1 MSELLRYLLLP
12 FRAPMLLILL
22 LVSAYVGLDWSVSRA
37 ALPGHEAMDGLAW
50 TMECLQAVVVV
61 VLCTLPDLLL
71 RQLSSLMATSR
82 VVSLVATLLLVTLVG
97 IYMLHLEM
105 LANVLVLGCSV
116 LLAHPG
122 RYRLSF
128 QRLIPAAAA
137 LGFDG
142 AEAYYD
148 YAMQPRWQPTPVVC
162 EAIARLLE
170 DHALLRSCG
179 TDTHGLELC
188 GR

>member
-12 FRAPMLLILL
+12 FRAPMLLILV

-37 ALPGHEAMDGLAW
+37 ALPGHEAMDSLAW

-116 LLAHPG
+116 LLA
-122 RYRLSF
+122 RLDMV
-128 QRLIPAAAA
+128 R
-137 LGFDG
+137 
-142 AEAYYD
+142 
-148 YAMQPRWQPTPVVC
+148 
-162 EAIARLLE
+162 ARLVPPPLVTV
-170 DHALLRSCG
+170 ALLVLLVIGGASFG
-179 TDTHGLELC
+179 KLAGSGNLGPMLLPPGLHPAIKT
-188 GR
+188 

>member
-22 LVSAYVGLDWSVSRA
+22 LVSAYVGLDWSVSRS
-37 ALPGHEAMDGLAW
+37 ALPGHEAMDSLSW

-116 LLAHPG
+116 LLA
-122 RYRLSF
+122 RLDMV
-128 QRLIPAAAA
+128 R
-137 LGFDG
+137 
-142 AEAYYD
+142 
-148 YAMQPRWQPTPVVC
+148 
-162 EAIARLLE
+162 ARLVPPPLVTV
-170 DHALLRSCG
+170 ALLVLLVIGGASFGRLAGSG
-179 TDTHGLELC
+179 NFGPMLLPPGLHPAIKT
-188 GR
+188 